1 MGGWERGVYIRE
13 KIIFV
18 PINIV
23 RGSNLI
29 AFCAMSVGNSWHF
42 SGIEMIAIEQQKLV
56 YKGTTEV
63 KQVELSGSG
72 KNRWEIWPWSAANL
86 AFEQVYCFIRFLFR
100 KGFIIY
106 NIEINFCIADLFNRF
121 ILLPGLIVFHH
132 LVCGVLY
139 IKRVYDLIS
148 YEF

>member
-29 AFCAMSVGNSWHF
+29 AFFAMSVGISWHF

-63 KQVELSGSG
+63 K
-72 KNRWEIWPWSAANL
+72 
-86 AFEQVYCFIRFLFR
+86 
-100 KGFIIY
+100 
-106 NIEINFCIADLFNRF
+106 
-121 ILLPGLIVFHH
+121 
-132 LVCGVLY
+132 
-139 IKRVYDLIS
+139 
-148 YEF
+148 